1 MSPIPI
7 NLAVEDALSEAV
19 LRKVLENSNREFA
32 VGSAY
37 GQRGI
42 GYLRKMIRPFN
53 NAAKGTPFLVLVDLD
68 QYECAPVLI
77 AEWLTDNQHHNLL
90 FRVAVREVESWVLA
104 DTAGFATFLG
114 ISKRLVPSDTDG
126 IPDPKQFL
134 ISLAKS
140 SPRRDLK
147 RDIVPP
153 PASTRTIGPNYN
165 GRLIRFISSSWD
177 CSVARNQSPSLDRL
191 VRSLEAFVP
200 YWETQDNSAP

>member
-19 LRKVLENSNREFA
+19 LRKVLGHSTRGYA

-42 GYLRKMIRPFN
+42 SYLRKMIRPFN

-68 QYECAPVLI
+68 QVECAPALV
-77 AEWLTDNQHHNLL
+77 AEWLTDSQHPNLL

-126 IPDPKQFL
+126 LVDPKQFL
-134 ISLAKS
+134 IRLAKS

-165 GRLIRFISSSWD
+165 GRLVRFVNSSWD
-177 CSVARNQSPSLDRL
+177 CSAARSHSPSLDRL
-191 VRSLEAFVP
+191 VRSLETFMP
-200 YWETQDNSAP
+200 YWETQDSSVP

>member
-19 LRKVLENSNREFA
+19 LRKVLENSTRQYA
-32 VGSAY
+32 IGSTY

-42 GYLRKMIRPFN
+42 SYLRRMIRPFN
-53 NAAKGTPFLVLVDLD
+53 NAAKGTPFLVLVNLD
-68 QYECAPVLI
+68 QVECAPALVT
-77 AEWLTDNQHHNLL
+77 EWLTDNQHPNLL
-90 FRVAVREVESWVLA
+90 LRVAVREVESWVLA

-114 ISKRLVPSDTDG
+114 ISKRLVPPDTDSLV
-126 IPDPKQFL
+126 DPKQFL
-134 ISLAKS
+134 IRLAKA
-140 SPRRDLK
+140 SPRRDLR

-165 GRLIRFISSSWD
+165 GRLIRFVNSSWD
-177 CSVARNQSPSLDRL
+177 CRVARSQSPSLDRL

-200 YWETQDNSAP
+200 FWETQDSSVP

>member
-19 LRKVLENSNREFA
+19 LRRVLENSDREFA

-68 QYECAPVLI
+68 QGECAPALL
-77 AEWLTDNQHHNLL
+77 AEWLTDNRHRNLL

-104 DTAGFATFLG
+104 DTAGLATYLG
-114 ISKRLVPSDTDG
+114 ISRRLVPVHTDE

-134 ISLAKS
+134 INLARS

-153 PASTRTIGPNYN
+153 RASTRTIGPNYN

-191 VRSLEAFVP
+191 VRTLETFVP
-200 YWETQDNSAP
+200 HWDDQDNSVP